1 MCNCL
6 RHWLPTTQCASGA
19 LTWGRAFLQY
29 FLISSGLRLQTEML
43 FDSKSRHT
51 GTQIRYAVL
60 LLSGLVGRSG
70 QLTIPHKLKHRL
82 VKNTALI

>member
-6 RHWLPTTQCASGA
+6 RHWPQTTQHASGA
-19 LTWGRAFLQY
+19 LTGERGLLQY
-29 FLISSGLRLQTEML
+29 FLILSGLRLQTGML